1 MKSLFGFV
9 ITVFILG
16 QVVSGNVSLDRIAIW
31 VSQMTVRVLSPV
43 NQPTPPKAEPEA

>member
-9 ITVFILG
+9 VTVFLLG
-16 QVVSGNVSLDRIAIW
+16 QVVSGNISLDRIAIW

-43 NQPTPPKAEPEA
+43 NQPAPPKVEPEA